1 MESEPAPQPP
11 LRLPADCSISGIR
24 AVYEL
29 IRKSLTH
36 QRQLEIDCS
45 HVDKADVTSVQL
57 LLSAI
62 QVADGGDRRR
72 RDALPW
78 PGRDNSAS
86 APRHNLLTPTFR
98 LPDRADMESMQPNKT
113 SIIQCVIG

>member
-1 MESEPAPQPP
+1 MSEPMESESTPQPP

-45 HVDKADVTSVQL
+45 GVDKADVTSVQL

-62 QVADGGDRRR
+62 QSTDGGDRRVR
-72 RDALPW
+72 LTAFSQHLKSTFQRAGIP
-78 PGRDNSAS
+78 RSAMPNQPS
-86 APRHNLLTPTFR
+86 A
-98 LPDRADMESMQPNKT
+98 EPNEAK
-113 SIIQCVIG
+113 